1 MRDIYLIS
9 CCRTA
14 IGSFGGSLKDVPAV
28 ELGTIVAKAALERAG
43 IPLPQE
49 DELSKIDEVMFG
61 CVLTA
66 GQGQNVARQVAV
78 NTEIPN
84 AVPAYTIGM
93 VCGSGMKS
101 VIEGARAI
109 ASGDAEVILAGGCEN
124 MSAAPYAVSAMRWG
138 AKLYDTPMVDTLVHD
153 GLTDAFHNYHMGVTA
168 ENVCD
173 AWNITREELDEFAL
187 SSQQKALAAI
197 AGGKFEEEIVPVP
210 VKVKRETVEFKTDE
224 FPRESTLEGLAK
236 LKPVFKKAEDG
247 GRVTAGNAS
256 GLNDGAAAVVLASG
270 DAVEKLGLK
279 PIARLVSWGQAGV
292 CPSMMGTGPVPATEK
307 ALEKA
312 GLTVAD
318 IDLIE
323 ANEAFASQVLA
334 VARKLELDMEK
345 VNVNGGAIALG
356 HPIGASGAR
365 IIVSLIHEMK
375 RRKAK
380 RGLATLCIGGGMGVA
395 SVWELV

>member
-1 MRDIYLIS
+1 
-9 CCRTA
+9 
-14 IGSFGGSLKDVPAV
+14 
-28 ELGTIVAKAALERAG
+28 
-43 IPLPQE
+43 
-49 DELSKIDEVMFG
+49 
-61 CVLTA
+61 
-66 GQGQNVARQVAV
+66 
-78 NTEIPN
+78 
-84 AVPAYTIGM
+84 
-93 VCGSGMKS
+93 MKS

>member
-197 AGGKFEEEIVPVP
+197 AGGKFEEEIVPV
-210 VKVKRETVEFKTDE
+210 
-224 FPRESTLEGLAK
+224 
-236 LKPVFKKAEDG
+236 
-247 GRVTAGNAS
+247 
-256 GLNDGAAAVVLASG
+256 
-270 DAVEKLGLK
+270 
-279 PIARLVSWGQAGV
+279 
-292 CPSMMGTGPVPATEK
+292 
-307 ALEKA
+307 
-312 GLTVAD
+312 
-318 IDLIE
+318 
-323 ANEAFASQVLA
+323 
-334 VARKLELDMEK
+334 
-345 VNVNGGAIALG
+345 
-356 HPIGASGAR
+356 
-365 IIVSLIHEMK
+365 
-375 RRKAK
+375 
-380 RGLATLCIGGGMGVA
+380 
-395 SVWELV
+395 